1 MLAYPKM
8 FFIALY
14 DALKNVS
21 KINILFTLKNVG
33 MSSKIRIMVEM
44 FVASSSIGLND
55 KCRNL
60 WYKLEISIRTTRKT
74 QTMYI

>member
-21 KINILFTLKNVG
+21 KINIYFTLKNVG

-55 KCRNL
+55 KYRHL